1 MFVEFRFRDLNSSE
15 ELENYA
21 MDRFDKISRLERDP
35 FQISV
40 TFSYHKSSKKVLLR
54 LRSKRKEVVA
64 QSEGEDFFA
73 CLDEATAR
81 IISQLKKSKVKGRG
95 GHQRKAG

>member
-1 MFVEFRFRDLNSSE
+1 MFVEFRFRDLMSSE

-21 MDRFDKISRLERDP
+21 MERFNKLGKFEKEP

-40 TFSYHKSSKKVLLR
+40 TFSYHKTAKKVQVH
-54 LRSKRKEVVA
+54 LRSKKNEVVA
-64 QSEGEDFFA
+64 HSEGEDFFA

-81 IISQLKKSKVKGRG
+81 LISQLKKSKFKGRP
-95 GHQRKAG
+95 HQFRKAG

>member
-1 MFVEFRFRDLNSSE
+1 MFVEFRFRDLRSSE

-21 MDRFDKISRLERDP
+21 MERFSKIGKLEKEP

-40 TFSYHKSSKKVLLR
+40 TFSYHKTSKKVLLR
-54 LRSKRKEVVA
+54 LRSKRKDVVA

-73 CLDEATAR
+73 CLDEATTR
-81 IISQLKKSKVKGRG
+81 MLSQLKKTRLRARD
-95 GHQRKAG
+95 QYRKAS

>member
-15 ELENYA
+15 ELESYA
-21 MDRFDKISRLERDP
+21 MDRFHKIGRFEKEP

-40 TFSYHKSSKKVLLR
+40 TFSYHKTSKKVLLR
-54 LRSKRKEVVA
+54 LRSKRKDVVA

-73 CLDEATAR
+73 CLDEATDR
-81 IISQLKKSKVKGRG
+81 ILSQLRKTKKGRT
-95 GHQRKAG
+95 HHRKAG

>member
-21 MDRFDKISRLERDP
+21 MDRFSKISRLERDP

-54 LRSKRKEVVA
+54 LRSKRKDVIA

-73 CLDEATAR
+73 CLDEATDR
-81 IISQLKKSKVKGRG
+81 ILSQLKRDKTRKVSS
-95 GHQRKAG
+95 HRKAG

>member
-15 ELENYA
+15 ELESYA
-21 MDRFDKISRLERDP
+21 MDRFGKIGRLEKEP

-40 TFSYHKSSKKVLLR
+40 TFSYHKTSKKVLLR
-54 LRSKRKEVVA
+54 LRSKRKDVVA

-73 CLDEATAR
+73 CLDEATER
-81 IISQLKKSKVKGRG
+81 ILSQLKKSKRTY
-95 GHQRKAG
+95 QRKAS